1 MTEIPPLDSPVL
13 KSVSNILEELA
24 HSLAR
29 NLSKTNEGTD
39 LILSINEF
47 IHAARPT

>member
-24 HSLAR
+24 HSLAS
-29 NLSKTNEGTD
+29 NLPKTNEGTN
-39 LILSINEF
+39 LIL
-47 IHAARPT
+47 